1 MILVPSVSV
10 SDAAVIKF
18 QARQNI
24 FAAAAEA
31 TEASILPMM
40 LFVG

>member
-18 QARQNI
+18 QARRKI

-31 TEASILPMM
+31 TEASFLPM